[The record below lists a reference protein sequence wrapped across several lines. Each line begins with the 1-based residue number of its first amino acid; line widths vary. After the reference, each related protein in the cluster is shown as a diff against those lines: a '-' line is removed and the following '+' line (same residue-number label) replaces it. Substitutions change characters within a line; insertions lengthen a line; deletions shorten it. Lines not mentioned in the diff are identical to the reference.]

1 MLKKFAYYW
10 LPLLLWCFLIYFLS
24 SIQNLKTDLPGY
36 WDFILRKMAHMV
48 EYAVLYML
56 SYRALSNS
64 LDGQPKKK
72 LMLVSAAFAV
82 LYACSD
88 EIHQSF
94 VPTRGPSVRDVM
106 IDSVGTFIGYHI
118 YNYLSRFRFLKN
130 AL

>member
-10 LPLLLWCFLIYFLS
+10 LPLLLWCYLIYFLS
-24 SIQNLKTDLPGY
+24 SLQNLRTDLPDN

-56 SYRALSNS
+56 TYRALSNS
-64 LDGQPKKK
+64 LAGQDKKK
-72 LMLVSAAFAV
+72 LMLVSAVFAV

-88 EIHQSF
+88 EFHQSF
-94 VPTRGPSVRDVM
+94 VPTRGSSVRDVM
-106 IDSVGTFIGYHI
+106 IDSVGTFIGYHV
-118 YNYLSRFRFLKN
+118 YNYLSRFKYFKN